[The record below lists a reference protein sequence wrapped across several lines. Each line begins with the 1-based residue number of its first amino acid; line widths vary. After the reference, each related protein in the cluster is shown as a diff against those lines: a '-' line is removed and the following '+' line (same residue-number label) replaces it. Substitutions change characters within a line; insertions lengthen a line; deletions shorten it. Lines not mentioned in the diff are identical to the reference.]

1 MVSKWVMYGLLC
13 LFMLCEKVDGSHG
26 WGSDDHDDHGG
37 GYGAGM
43 LMFEIIVIIAIVAF
57 WVWLFQVMDGASYL
71 AWQTSNI
78 PPPPCVAPE
87 TCASVR
93 IPLRVLKQ
101 TIRDEVKKSIHSEM
115 HNSNV

>member
-78 PPPPCVAPE
+78 PPPPCVVPE

-101 TIRDEVKKSIHSEM
+101 TIRDEVKRSIHKEM
-115 HNSNV
+115 CDSHV